1 MEERLPQKKDEK
13 NESLPSTIIK
23 EKEITTTNI
32 QQEIEK
38 LIPIAGTI
46 ELTEEQK
53 KILFAPVDP
62 DTVEIRPDGLIYLPW
77 MEYVTRLRNAF
88 GVSWTILPKGNPS
101 LKDNYIYWGFYLI
114 IQGKPAGF
122 AIGEQEYHP
131 NNPTMTY
138 GDAIEGAK
146 SNALMR
152 LCKGLGISLELWKP
166 SFIRA
171 WKEKYAECYPATWPD
186 GRPKLDRNGKQ
197 KMEWKRKDRKEVEE
211 IVEVEEVVKKEND
224 VEQLKKESE
233 EKFVEYHERMM
244 AIENIFELR
253 NWYKKHYQEMKN
265 TLLPEHWNMIVELKD
280 SLKKKFEEENSIND
294 GRIE

>member
-1 MEERLPQKKDEK
+1 MNENLPTIPEEEKKNIVKQDESK
-13 NESLPSTIIK
+13 TSISVNVHNEMM
-23 EKEITTTNI
+23 
-32 QQEIEK
+32 K
-38 LIPIAGTI
+38 LIPLAGTI
-46 ELTEEQK
+46 ELNQIQRD
-53 KILFAPVDP
+53 ILFSPVKEEDI
-62 DTVEIRPDGLIYLPW
+62 EIRADGLVYLPW
-77 MEYVTRLRNAF
+77 PFYVERLNKAF
-88 GVSWTILPKGNPS
+88 GISWCIIPKDMPKLQQNHM
-101 LKDNYIYWGFYLI
+101 YWPFYLM
-114 IQGKPAGF
+114 IQGKLAGF
-122 AIGEQEYHP
+122 AIGEQEYQP
-131 NNPTMTY
+131 NNPQMSY
-138 GDAIEGAK
+138 SDASEGAK

-186 GRPKLDRNGKQ
+186 GRPKLDRNGRQ

-233 EKFVEYHERMM
+233 VKFVEYHERMM